1 MYLLN
6 VAQFFL
12 RVLKSWPTKTPE
24 QERDKV
30 WKRSFLKSFW
40 KKNLISLL
48 YIWAQGYFKFR
59 ATKVIGGRKWQLK
72 KPYRY
77 IFCFLFILVF
87 CFNFWSLFFLSSDF
101 ISKSMLSIYLRN
113 FQKYVIRIIGS
124 ILILRWQTNV
134 YFNIYI
140 IKLS

>member
-1 MYLLN
+1 M
-6 VAQFFL
+6 AQFFL

-24 QERDKV
+24 H
-30 WKRSFLKSFW
+30 KRETKCESEVFLLKSFW

-48 YIWAQGYFKFR
+48 YILAQGYFKFR